1 MTFALF
7 RFLTYSR
14 VRATI
19 GFCLLALFGLTA
31 LAQTPCSELGIHT
44 VNWKSPDS
52 NQTGVLIA
60 QVREGCVA
68 AGLGIQSGELI
79 TEFNGKPVASQ
90 YDLEQLAGAFPADE
104 AFSITLQDGA
114 GKSRTLKRDALPVP
128 MVEEVPTPVAGTVP
142 GDWLSWFKWA
152 GIFLLVT
159 LFMTPGMW
167 NILKYHKT
175 DIAIGGAAAGV
186 YGEFQKGGREYV
198 GAGVNGA
205 LIGLLGVVVFALAGP
220 AGVVYNLY
228 QPFLAV
234 ASDADQ
240 KVCCIDN
247 EYKFALSQDG
257 RWLAMARPTL
267 DRFFGLGDK
276 IVRAPYVAAVA
287 DLQSGRF
294 VAWKGAVDK
303 YWVGVQ
309 SSGDSHLDRVYFDTT
324 DRRPYLGWSN
334 GFSTLLAPSDGK
346 AFADLRGSAHDPEE
360 RYAMSSDAGGSFVFS
375 DTASGKSFTLTPN
388 QPYDKWWLSA
398 DGRVLALATRPAQ
411 PDEKYDGWLKR
422 TYITLRDLIVGD
434 WRVTFWDVGGQRK
447 LATYKGYGYDETR
460 WKNGR
465 FLDASQDGRRWVMVR
480 DNGFAFVFDL
490 TAKMEP
496 ALAAG
501 RVAGPIYQAK
511 DNLTEVVFYRES
523 ETPSPENL
531 DMLARLVGQYPFDF
545 LEENPQITEALKAVL
560 GQAYAPLMD
569 TLTVASPA
577 EATPDGG
584 LTYTV
589 CKAHACNAGRLVVY
603 ISPGLQASALLFHE
617 DKEIN
622 LPETPVNG
630 EMNPDNWSRW
640 VLYERSA
647 YPTKMAWPLYQA
659 ARADSRAFKNFSID
673 ETRGQV
679 SSRFWIVGKR
689 P

>member
-1 MTFALF
+1 MLFTLF
-7 RFLTYSR
+7 RFLTRTSA
-14 VRATI
+14 RATA
-19 GFCLLALFGLTA
+19 GFCLLALFGLPA

-52 NQTGVLIA
+52 DQTGVLVA
-60 QVREGCVA
+60 QVRDGCVA
-68 AGLGIQSGELI
+68 AGLGIQAGDLI
-79 TEFNGKPVASQ
+79 TGFNGKSVASQ
-90 YDLEQLAGAFPADE
+90 YDLETLAGEFPAGE
-104 AFSITLQDGA
+104 AFSITLKNAA
-114 GKSRTLKRDALPVP
+114 GENRTIKRDALPIQT
-128 MVEEVPTPVAGTVP
+128 VEELPTPVAGTIH

-167 NILKYHKT
+167 NILKFHKT
-175 DIAIGGAAAGV
+175 DIAIGGAAAGA

-205 LIGLLGVVVFALAGP
+205 LIGLLGVVVFALIGP
-220 AGVVYNLY
+220 AGVIYNLY
-228 QPFLAV
+228 QPFMAM
-234 ASDADQ
+234 ASDTDQ

-247 EYKFALSQDG
+247 ENKLALSQDG
-257 RWLAMARPTL
+257 RWLAMAKPTP

-309 SSGDSHLDRVYFDTT
+309 SSGDSRLDNVYFDAS

-334 GFSTLLAPSDGK
+334 GFGTLLAPSDEK
-346 AFADLRGSAHDPEE
+346 VFADPHSTAPEPE
-360 RYAMSSDAGGSFVFS
+360 ARYNMTSDVGGTFVFTE
-375 DTASGKSFTLTPN
+375 TASGKSFTLNPK
-388 QPYDKWWLSA
+388 QPHDKWWLSA
-398 DGRVLALATRPAQ
+398 DGRVLALATRPPQ
-411 PDEKYDGWLKR
+411 PDEKYDGWLTR
-422 TYITLRDLIVGD
+422 TYATLRDLIVGD
-434 WRVTFWDVGGQRK
+434 WSVTFWDVGDQRK
-447 LATYKGYGYDETR
+447 LATYKGYGYDEAR
-460 WKNGR
+460 WKDGR

-496 ALAAG
+496 AYAAG
-501 RVAGPIYQAK
+501 RVTGSIYPATSTM
-511 DNLTEVVFYRES
+511 TEIAFYREPD
-523 ETPSPENL
+523 TPSPENQEL
-531 DMLARLVGQYPFDF
+531 LARLAGQYPFDF
-545 LEENPQITEALKAVL
+545 LAETPQINDALKAVL
-560 GQAYAPLMD
+560 GQAYAPLME

-603 ISPGLQASALLFHE
+603 ISPSLQVSALLFHE
-617 DKEIN
+617 DKEIS
-622 LPETPVNG
+622 LPETPVDG
-630 EMNPDNWSRW
+630 EMNPDNWSQW
-640 VLYERSA
+640 VLYEQSS
-647 YPTKMAWPLYQA
+647 YPQKMAWPLYQA
-659 ARADSRAFKNFSID
+659 VLADPRGMEAFSID
-673 ETRGQV
+673 ETRGRI